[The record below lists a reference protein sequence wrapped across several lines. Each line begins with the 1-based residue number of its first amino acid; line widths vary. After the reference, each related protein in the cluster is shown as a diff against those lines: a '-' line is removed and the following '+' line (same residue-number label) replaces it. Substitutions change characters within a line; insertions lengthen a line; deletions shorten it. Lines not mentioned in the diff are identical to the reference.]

1 MGAQSV
7 RKTGEKLKGVMI
19 QNALELHSLPLEEI
33 EKAYG
38 LKKGTLDYGKLT
50 ADQVELLDSQFLFEE
65 ISGCEGPLLRRLQ
78 RLSLDRQTDGCL

>member
-1 MGAQSV
+1 MSYEAIRFFGTDTHSIPDCGMTVASRGTVMGAQSV

-38 LKKGTLDYGKLT
+38 LKEGNLDYSKLT
-50 ADQVELLDSQFLFEE
+50 ADQWSF
-65 ISGCEGPLLRRLQ
+65 
-78 RLSLDRQTDGCL
+78 

>member
-38 LKKGTLDYGKLT
+38 LKKGTLDYSKLT
-50 ADQVELLDSQFLFEE
+50 ADQVELLDSQFYLKKYPDA
-65 ISGCEGPLLRRLQ
+65 EGPLLRRLQ
-78 RLSLDRQTDGCL
+78 CLSLDRQTDGCL